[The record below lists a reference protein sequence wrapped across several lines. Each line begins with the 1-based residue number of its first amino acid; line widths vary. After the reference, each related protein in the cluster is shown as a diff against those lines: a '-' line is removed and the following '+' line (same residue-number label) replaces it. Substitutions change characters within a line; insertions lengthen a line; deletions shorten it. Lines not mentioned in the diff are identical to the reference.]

1 MMIYQTGYAIDMSIH
16 LLKFFVLLLQHLL
29 MKKKPIRN
37 IICPSLQQPFTYF
50 N

>member
-29 MKKKPIRN
+29 MKKKTDTEYNLSESSATLYI
-37 IICPSLQQPFTYF
+37 F
-50 N
+50 